1 MAARAGPAGR
11 REGAYDKETQMSRAR
26 LVALLA
32 AFALLAPAAVASAHG
47 GNPNYRS
54 VITGVS
60 PRMPGVEFEVLDYD
74 SYMQLRD
81 QHGKEVV
88 IYGYSGEPYARILKD
103 GTVQVNQRSP
113 ATYLNDSRFA
123 EVTVPPIANAE
134 AKPQWKTVDDSAT
147 FIWHDHRMHYMS
159 QSLPP
164 QVKDKGRKTKIFDY
178 EIPISVDGTKGDV
191 SGTLWWVGAANTSS
205 TPFIVAGIAIV
216 LIGGLLVL
224 FVRRRRRGEGV
235 GVGDGDGDE
244 QPQKDAA
251 KPAGEA
257 W

>member
-1 MAARAGPAGR
+1 
-11 REGAYDKETQMSRAR
+11 MSRAR

-60 PRMPGVEFEVLDYD
+60 PQTNGVEFEVLDYD

-81 QHGKEVV
+81 QHGHEVV
-88 IYGYSGEPYARILKD
+88 IYGYSGEPYARILRN
-103 GTVQVNQRSP
+103 GTVEVNQRSP

-123 EVTVPPIANAE
+123 QVTVPPIANAK
-134 AKPQWKTVDDSAT
+134 AKPLWKVVDESGT

-164 QVKDKGRKTKIFDY
+164 QVKDTGRKTKIFDY
-178 EIPISVDGTKGDV
+178 KIPISVDGNRGDI
-191 SGTLWWVGAANTSS
+191 SGTLWWVGAASTSPL
-205 TPFIVAGIAIV
+205 PFIVAGIAIV
-216 LIGGLLVL
+216 LGGGALVL
-224 FVRRRRRGEGV
+224 FVRRRRRDEGDDDA
-235 GVGDGDGDE
+235 GPAGDGPE
-244 QPQKDAA
+244 QDPA

>member
-1 MAARAGPAGR
+1 
-11 REGAYDKETQMSRAR
+11 MSRAR

-60 PRMPGVEFEVLDYD
+60 PADNGVEFEVLDYD

-81 QHGKEVV
+81 RQGNEVV

-103 GTVQVNQRSP
+103 GTVEVNQRSP
-113 ATYLNDSRFA
+113 ATYLNDNRFA
-123 EVTVPPIANAE
+123 EVKVPPIADAE
-134 AKPQWKTVDDSAT
+134 AKPLWKQVDDSGT

-164 QVKDKGRKTKIFDY
+164 QVKDTAKKTKVFDY
-178 EIPISVDGTKGDV
+178 EIPISVNGTKGDID
-191 SGTLWWVGAANTSS
+191 GTLWWVGAANTSS
-205 TPFIVAGIAIV
+205 APFIVAGVAIV
-216 LIGGLLVL
+216 LLGGLAVL
-224 FVRRRRRGEGV
+224 FVRRRRRGEG
-235 GVGDGDGDE
+235 DDE
-244 QPQKDAA
+244 GAA
-251 KPAGEA
+251 EPASEA

>member
-1 MAARAGPAGR
+1 
-11 REGAYDKETQMSRAR
+11 MSRAR

-88 IYGYSGEPYARILKD
+88 IYGYSGEPYARILKN
-103 GTVQVNQRSP
+103 GTVEVNQRSP

-123 EVTVPPIANAE
+123 EVTVPPIANAK
-134 AKPQWKTVDDSAT
+134 AKPQWKTVDDSGT

-164 QVKDKGRKTKIFDY
+164 QVKDKGRKTKVFDY
-178 EIPISVDGTKGDV
+178 EIPISVDGTNGNI

-224 FVRRRRRGEGV
+224 FVRRRRRGEGDDE
-235 GVGDGDGDE
+235 GEGGEPEPRPDGTPE
-244 QPQKDAA
+244 TTTT

>member
-1 MAARAGPAGR
+1 
-11 REGAYDKETQMSRAR
+11 MSRAR

-54 VITGVS
+54 VIDGVS
-60 PRMPGVEFEVLDYD
+60 PKEGGVEFEVLDYD

-88 IYGYSGEPYARILKD
+88 IYGYSGEPYARILEN

-113 ATYLNDSRFA
+113 ATYLNDNRFA
-123 EVTVPPIANAE
+123 EVTVPPIANAK
-134 AKPQWKTVDDSAT
+134 ARPQWKTVGDSGT

-164 QVKDKGRKTKIFDY
+164 QVKDTGKKTKVFNY
-178 EIPISVDGTKGDV
+178 AIPISVDGSRGDV
-191 SGTLWWVGAANTSS
+191 NGTLYWVGAASTSPV
-205 TPFIVAGIAIV
+205 PFIVAGIAIV
-216 LIGGLLVL
+216 LIGGALVL
-224 FVRRRRRGEGV
+224 FMRRRRRDEGDD
-235 GVGDGDGDE
+235 GGTDDDGGGDGT
-244 QPQKDAA
+244 PA
-251 KPAGEA
+251 KPTDSTQPTKPVGEA

>member
-1 MAARAGPAGR
+1 
-11 REGAYDKETQMSRAR
+11 MSRAR

-60 PRMPGVEFEVLDYD
+60 PRDAGVEFEVLDYD

-81 QHGKEVV
+81 RQGKEVV
-88 IYGYSGEPYARILKD
+88 IYGYQGEPYARILPD
-103 GTVQVNQRSP
+103 GSVEVNQRSP
-113 ATYLNDSRFA
+113 AAYLNDARFGN
-123 EVTVPPIANAE
+123 VKVPPIADAE
-134 AKPQWKTVDDSAT
+134 AKPQWKQVDDSGT

-164 QVKDKGRKTKIFDY
+164 QVTDKGQKTRVFDY
-178 EIPISVDGTKGDV
+178 EIPISVNGTKGNID
-191 SGTLWWVGAANTSS
+191 GTLWWVGAASTSPL
-205 TPFIVAGIAIV
+205 PFILVGIVIV
-216 LIGGLLVL
+216 LGGGALVL
-224 FVRRRRRGEGV
+224 LLRRRRRGEGD
-235 GVGDGDGDE
+235 DGEGGA
-244 QPQKDAA
+244 DAA
-251 KPAGEA
+251 AGPEGEGGEPGSRPAEEATEPTREA